1 MKFWLKTANVNRVL
15 ECMNYGIFEGIISN
29 PADVSQENIDP
40 KKLFKA
46 LCEVAP
52 KVYYQIQDGSVE
64 EMTKEA
70 EDMVGIK
77 PDKMLI
83 KVPATRNGIAVIKKL
98 TDQGLR
104 VMATAV
110 PTSPWMIFAI
120 AAGAVAIAPY
130 SGMLKSRN
138 IISKYEGVFAMQ
150 EVIDSQGYDVEI
162 CTGIYHATEI
172 PLYASQGIKQ
182 AFIWEKDVENYL
194 TQDLA
199 DEAAAAY
206 DKDWQNIKAK
216 INKK

>member
-1 MKFWLKTANVNRVL
+1 MKFWVKTANVNRAL
-15 ECMNYGIFEGIISN
+15 ECLNYGIFKGIISN
-29 PADVSQENIDP
+29 PGDVSQENMDP
-40 KKLFKA
+40 KTLFKD
-46 LCEVAP
+46 LCGIAP
-52 KVYYQIQDGSVE
+52 KVYYQIQDGNVE

-70 EDMVGIK
+70 EKMVEVD

-98 TDQGLR
+98 ADQGLQ

-110 PTSPWMIFAI
+110 PTSPCMVFAI

-150 EVIDSQGYDVEI
+150 EIIDTQNYDVEI

-206 DKDWQNIKAK
+206 DKDWQNIRNK
-216 INKK
+216 INNK